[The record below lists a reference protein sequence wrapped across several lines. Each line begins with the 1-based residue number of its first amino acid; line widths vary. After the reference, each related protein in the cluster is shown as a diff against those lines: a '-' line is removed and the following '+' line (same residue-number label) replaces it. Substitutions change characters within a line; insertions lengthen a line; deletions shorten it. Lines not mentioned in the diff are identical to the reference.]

1 MLPVIMTVLMLASC
15 NIFSVGVVSGFSLFS
30 ITRSPQKVIS
40 HSTSLLHSSI
50 SSSWWW
56 YWHTRGI
63 LEAPAN
69 IPTHSH
75 WHTYSLTLTYLLTHT
90 HTQTYLPT
98 HTHTHTDIPTHSH
111 THTHTQTHTYPL
123 TTHTQ
128 TYLPTLTHTHTHT
141 QIYLPTHTHTHTDSH
156 TLTYLPT
163 LTHWR
168 TFLVSQHDARA
179 FVASY
184 NPEPTLDSHAASSSP
199 THHKN
204 CQALCV

>member
-63 LEAPAN
+63 LEANHATHTLTYLPTHTD

-75 WHTYSLTLTYLLTHT
+75 THTDIPTHSHTHTDIPTHSHTHT
-90 HTQTYLPT
+90 HTDIPTLPHTQTYSLS

-111 THTHTQTHTYPL
+111 THTHWHTYPL
-123 TTHTQ
+123 
-128 TYLPTLTHTHTHT
+128 
-141 QIYLPTHTHTHTDSH
+141 SH

>member
-111 THTHTQTHTYPL
+111 THTHTQ
-123 TTHTQ
+123 
-128 TYLPTLTHTHTHT
+128 
-141 QIYLPTHTHTHTDSH
+141 IYLPTHTHTHTDIPTHSH
-156 TLTYLPT
+156 THWHTYPL
-163 LTHWR
+163 
-168 TFLVSQHDARA
+168 
-179 FVASY
+179 
-184 NPEPTLDSHAASSSP
+184 SHTDVP
-199 THHKN
+199 F
-204 CQALCV
+204 